1 MLRLS
6 RLLAGAVCALAAV
19 PLYAAGTMVVFD
31 PSTPATGPFPTDF
44 LTTFDVLQKT
54 GMRIN
59 MPVPNCNTQYTACQ
73 EGALL
78 DQLDGF
84 SVRARA
90 QVHFSGP
97 VNTATLASGVFFVA
111 LANVTQEEIGV
122 MQTGQ
127 QMPVNQVVYD
137 PSTNTMYAKPDNVL
151 DQHRHYALIV
161 TDAVKDAAG
170 NAVVSDP
177 AYLACLGS
185 GTAYCTTLAQA
196 VATVAAGVAPAH
208 IVAASVFTTLSATA
222 WLEHARDILPFV
234 PTAPGLVLPSSFS
247 IPNLAQIT
255 LHEQTGW
262 SPVQFT
268 DLTLP
273 LPSALLAGLGTLVV
287 GYYTSPSFLE
297 PDQSILNSPTLP
309 GLEIPPNLNVVYY
322 NALLPSTPEPPNG
335 YPVVIFGHGLGD
347 SRWGGPTAV
356 APVLARAGFAVIA
369 INAVGHG
376 FGPLSTVTL
385 VNTDG
390 TSSTIPAG
398 GRGVDVNGDGIIGSD
413 EGCTLITPVAYGTRD
428 CFRQTAVDLLQLSR
442 LIQQGLDLNGDGHPD
457 LDATHVYYSGDS
469 LGSMYGPMFMS
480 VAPAV
485 RAATFTVG
493 GATTV
498 DIARWSPA
506 YASLATETMA
516 VSLPPLLNEGNSYNE
531 DYVLPDQPVD
541 VVTVAG
547 ALPIQSTFEN
557 LEWLGIIGDPIA
569 FLPHLNLSPL
579 AGQIARPALV
589 QFAFGDMTVPNP
601 MNTALIRAAGLQA
614 STWEYRHDLARALA
628 PDLPVDPHPFLELF
642 VSLGGN
648 TIQLP
653 GLDGLVIS
661 LDAQGQLAGFFQAD
675 GASIPNPNQLSLAFY
690 GIDLFQVPTTLPE
703 TLNF

>member
-1 MLRLS
+1 MRLLS
-6 RLLAGAVCALAAV
+6 RLWVCALV
-19 PLYAAGTMVVFD
+19 VCPLYGAGTVVLFD
-31 PSTPATGPFPTDF
+31 PTTPATGPFPTDY
-44 LTTFDVLQKT
+44 LTVFDALQKT
-54 GMRIN
+54 GLRVN
-59 MPVPNCNTQYTACQ
+59 MAVPNCNTEYTACQ

-90 QVHFSGP
+90 QVHFSAA
-97 VNTATLASGVFFVA
+97 VNTATLANGVFFVA
-111 LANVTQEEIGV
+111 LANVTQEETGV
-122 MQTGQ
+122 MKTGQ
-127 QMPVNQVVYD
+127 QMTINQVVYD

-161 TDAVKDAAG
+161 TDAVKDTGG

-177 AYLACLGS
+177 AYLACLAS
-185 GTAYCTTLAQA
+185 ATAYCVSLAQA
-196 VATVAAGVAPAH
+196 VATAAPGVAPAH
-208 IVAASVFTTLSATA
+208 IVAASVFTTMSATA

-234 PTAPGLVLPSSFS
+234 PPAPGLVQPSSFS
-247 IPNLAQIT
+247 IPDLTQIT

-262 SPVQFT
+262 DPVTFT

-273 LPSALLAGLGTLVV
+273 LPSALLGGLGTLVV
-287 GYYTSPSFLE
+287 GYYTSPSFLDS
-297 PDQSILNSPTLP
+297 DQAILNSPTLP
-309 GLEIPPNLNVVYY
+309 GLQIPPNTNVVYY
-322 NALLPSTPEPPNG
+322 NALLPSSPEPPDG

-385 VNTDG
+385 VDNQGNST
-390 TSSTIPAG
+390 TIPAG
-398 GRGVDVNGDGIIGSD
+398 GRGVEVNGDTTIGSE
-413 EGCTLITPVAYGTRD
+413 EGCLLITPVAYGSRD
-428 CFRQTAVDLLQLSR
+428 CFRQTAVDLAQLTQVIR
-442 LIQQGLDLNGDGHPD
+442 QGLDLNGDGKPD
-457 LDATHVYYSGDS
+457 LDANHIYYSGDS
-469 LGSMYGPMFMS
+469 LGSLYGPMFMS
-480 VAPAV
+480 VEPAV

-493 GATTV
+493 GASTV

-506 YASLATETMA
+506 YAYLATETMA
-516 VSLPPLLNEGNSYNE
+516 VAMPPLLNAGNSYNE

-541 VVTVAG
+541 VVTVPG
-547 ALPIQSTFEN
+547 ALAIQSTFEN
-557 LEWLGIIGDPIA
+557 LEWLGMLGDPMSFA
-569 FLPHLNLSPL
+569 PHLNLSPL
-579 AGQIARPALV
+579 AGQMARPALA
-589 QFAFGDMTVPNP
+589 QFAFSDMTVPNP

-614 STWEYRHDLARALA
+614 STWEYRHDLARAIA

-642 VSLGGN
+642 VSLGGS

-675 GASIPNPNQLSLAFY
+675 GASIPNPNNLSLLFY
-690 GIDLFQVPTTLPE
+690 GIDLFQAPVTLPE